1 MGRSNHKETMASLHR
16 KKMQDIDDEEAE
28 LPSLTTQYEA
38 LQSGIAEADPIKYKE
53 LEIEMHDLLQK
64 IDKIKEERLSYLL
77 KNGELL
83 FKFTECD
90 KVRKNTIHTMQ
101 ILKNKHDVLISDT
114 SKDKHK
120 YYWKFRSNIDPDYVH
135 APENNINEENY
146 CFDCK
151 EFRVLYPDEAIMI
164 CEECGTKTTVVA
176 NPEKPSMKDPPA
188 ENKYYEYKRYTHFC
202 DWLANMQGK
211 ESSRVPDEVINAV
224 IREISREKMED
235 RVDELTEPDIKRY
248 LKKYSNNN
256 YDRYYDHA
264 TQILFRIT
272 DIPPVQMTP
281 EMEQNLKL
289 MFLEVQE
296 PFELFK
302 GDRRNFSSYSYI
314 IYKFCQLLEYNEFL
328 PKLKLHKDKIKL
340 YEHDRIWKQICS
352 HLGGEEKGWK
362 FIKSYEY

>member
-1 MGRSNHKETMASLHR
+1 MASLHR
-16 KKMQDIDDEEAE
+16 KKMQDIDD
-28 LPSLTTQYEA
+28 
-38 LQSGIAEADPIKYKE
+38 AEAGVPALMVKAKELESILETTKVNDPIKYKE
-53 LEIEMHDLLQK
+53 LLIEIQELQAEIE
-64 IDKIKEERLSYLL
+64 KIKVEKINYLL

-83 FKFTECD
+83 YRFTECD
-90 KVRKNTIHTMQ
+90 KKRKNRIHSMK
-101 ILKNKHDVLISDT
+101 ILKNAHHPSISDE
-114 SKDKHK
+114 SKNKHK
-120 YYWKFRSNIDPDYVH
+120 YYWRYRSNIDPDYVY
-135 APENNINEENY
+135 APEQNIDEENY

-151 EFRVLYPDEAIMI
+151 QFRVLYPDEAIMV
-164 CEECGTKTTVVA
+164 CEDCGTKTTVVS

-211 ESSRVPDEVINAV
+211 ESSRVPDEVIHAV
-224 IREISREKMED
+224 IREITREKMEN
-235 RVDELTEPDIKRY
+235 RVEELSETDIKRY
-248 LKKYSNNN
+248 LKKYSGDGF
-256 YDRYYDHA
+256 DRYYDHA

-272 DIPPVQMTP
+272 DIPPVQMTA

-289 MFLEVQE
+289 MFVEVQE

-314 IYKFCQLLEYNEFL
+314 IYKFCQLLGYNEFL

-340 YEHDRIWKQICS
+340 YEHDRIWKQICN
-352 HLGGEEKGWK
+352 HLGGEKKGWD